1 MTFVAVFAPM
11 IFDASPQPEKNLAYV
26 GHTSPVV
33 ADRMDD
39 DVFAPMLE
47 SKPLGMGG
55 PIDALINPQ
64 ADLEE
69 PIKVTAKPRVIVQR
83 VNKLNYSN
91 AIFPVFPAEVSSE
104 FGWRTPPCDECSAD
118 HKGTDFVPGRGAEV
132 WAVLDGLVVEAGVL
146 GGYGTWVK
154 LEHRVPSIDAP
165 GEYEVWETVYAHLQT
180 NSIPSEVGIGSV
192 VRKGDVL
199 GLVGNTGTST
209 GDHLH
214 FEIQVNG
221 EHQDP
226 FPLLSTYVW
235 IEKMP
240 DGSEEFVRYE

>member
-1 MTFVAVFAPM
+1 MMFAALFAPM
-11 IFDASPQPEKNLAYV
+11 LFGVPHSTQSQSTSTRVDS
-26 GHTSPVV
+26 SPVV
-33 ADRMDD
+33 ADKLDKPIEP
-39 DVFAPMLE
+39 VLE
-47 SKPLGMGG
+47 EEPLGMGG
-55 PIDALINPQ
+55 PIDALINPP
-64 ADLEE
+64 EE
-69 PIKVTAKPRVIVQR
+69 TEKDSEPKSEPRVIVQR

-91 AIFPVFPAEVSSE
+91 AIWPVFPVEVSSDY
-104 FGWRTPPCDECSAD
+104 GWRTPPCDGCSAD

-132 WAVLDGLVVEAGVL
+132 WAVLDGLVIEAGVL

-154 LEHRVPSIDAP
+154 LEHRVPSIDEP
-165 GEYEVWETVYAHLQT
+165 GEFEVWETVYAHLQPD
-180 NSIPSEVGIGSV
+180 SIPEDVGVGAV
-192 VRKGDVL
+192 VKKGDVL
-199 GLVGNTGTST
+199 GLVGNTGMST

-226 FPLLSTYVW
+226 FPLLATYEW